1 MAFIQSLSYTA
12 PTEEPEPDPIDLVLG
27 DQVVTYTGAQTLAGV
42 LAGVQNLYQPKM
54 LWHNGKTYYNY
65 HGIYQS
71 EGLGQGYILVYD
83 EKDGLSKP
91 YRIGN
96 TQVLNSY
103 SSQPDTHT
111 QPNMQIDNDGN
122 LFMFQERTHDS
133 PIDIYKGSSFTNMEL
148 LAEKIN
154 PGTGA
159 TAESSYHQMIKL
171 PNGNGWSW
179 CRMTGL
185 FEAYAGGHG
194 ASVEAS
200 DGFESWGSLI
210 RNTTNPDP
218 VGFYPP
224 SGTGKTRHY
233 PILPYYRQIAKIEGD
248 DHIICIR
255 VQRVDNFSTG
265 QGTWH
270 KFYIHGTP
278 VGTGRGT
285 IFKNLLG
292 TPYSQDVSAANY
304 MDETDLDTN
313 FLFYNSGSESNN
325 AMIPVSTVSLFPKVY
340 IVTGDANTGNL
351 LLHIID
357 IAARTLVTKS
367 LNITGYHVYD
377 PSVGQGTSLQHMA
390 YIEDGQ
396 YLEVGI
402 GIDYPASVIKIH
414 LFRSYDDGDTFEDQG
429 DMFPEIATS
438 TTRVTFPMNYHA
450 IPNNRNFMVTTHDTD
465 LVTANTQITYVKRAA
480 KGAIQAET
488 PRIVVPAASFSDA
501 FNFFD
506 YAFENADLTKTG
518 NNITS
523 VTDRFGL
530 RNATGVSNPQWDTV
544 NAFVLNGTSSHF
556 TIPTT
561 GFSGLTKCTF
571 FALVSLTELRTTNIF
586 EITDATSGYVRWNLY
601 DAGVGN
607 TPSFIHKIPASAT
620 LRDHGQYVV
629 GLNEWVLLGGVV
641 DGRCRA
647 DLFINGAKQHYQH
660 FGYSTLA
667 HYQKRGTLSYG
678 TISSVRIG
686 MQNLSSDAWYPLSG
700 KRLMMKSTVYDH
712 ETYRSLEKKI
722 ADLYGITLNYGYQ

>member
-27 DQVVTYTGAQTLAGV
+27 DDVVTYTGAQTLAGD

-83 EKDGLSKP
+83 EKDGLLKP
-91 YRIGN
+91 VRIGN

-103 SSQPDTHT
+103 SGAPDTHT

-210 RNTTNPDP
+210 RNTTNPRPVAVYPP
-218 VGFYPP
+218 VG
-224 SGTGKTRHY
+224 TEKTRHY
-233 PILPYYRQIAKIEGD
+233 PILPYYRQIVDDKIV
-248 DHIICIR
+248 CIR

-265 QGTWH
+265 QGLWH
-270 KFYIHGTP
+270 KFYIHTTP
-278 VGTGRGT
+278 VGTGRGLV
-285 IFKNLLG
+285 FDNLIG

-304 MDETDLDTN
+304 MDETDLDDN
-313 FLFYNSGSESNN
+313 FLFYNSGSSSNN
-325 AMIPVSTVSLFPKVY
+325 AMIPVATVSLFPKVY

-351 LLHIID
+351 LLHIINMT
-357 IAARTLVTKS
+357 ARTLVTKS

-377 PSVGQGTSLQHMA
+377 PDTGQGMA
-390 YIEDGQ
+390 VRHLAFIEDGQ

-402 GIDYPASVIKIH
+402 EMDYPSSVIKTH
-414 LFRSYDDGDTFEDQG
+414 LFRSYDDGDAFEDQG
-429 DMFPEIATS
+429 DMTPDIS
-438 TTRVTFPMNYHA
+438 TTAYRLTFPMNYHS
-450 IPNNRNFMVTTHDTD
+450 IPNGRNFMVTLHGPD
-465 LVTANTQITYVKRAA
+465 LVTSNTQITYVKRAA
-480 KGAIQAET
+480 KGAIQVET
-488 PRIVVPAASFSDA
+488 PRIVVPAANFSDA
-501 FNFFD
+501 FDFFD
-506 YAFENADLTKTG
+506 YAADDASIVRSG
-518 NNITS
+518 NNITTL
-523 VTDRFGL
+523 VDQFGL

-571 FALVSLTELRTTNIF
+571 FALVSLTEVRTCDIF
-586 EITDATSGYVRWNLY
+586 EITDATSGYVRWNLV
-601 DAGVGN
+601 DTNTGVS
-607 TPSFIHKIPASAT
+607 TPSFVHKIPASTT
-620 LRDHGQYVV
+620 LRDYGQYAP
-629 GLNEWVLLGGVV
+629 GLNEWVLLGFVT
-641 DGRCRA
+641 DGRCRT
-647 DLFINGAKQHYQH
+647 DIFVNGAKQHYQH
-660 FGYSTLA
+660 FGYSTLT
-667 HYQKRGTLSYG
+667 HYQKRGTLNYG

-686 MQNLSSDAWYPLSG
+686 MQNLSSDAFYPLSG
-700 KRLMMKSTVYDH
+700 RRLMMKNTVYDF